1 MATFIDPDFLV
12 NLNVPACL
20 SIQKMNFDMAGIS
33 SRHIINFHNFHCSF
47 FFDICDNDGDEDDDG
62 DDVLVVVGVG
72 AAASV
77 DDDSK
82 GLLNGERIAC
92 SGHFPPIAL

>member
-1 MATFIDPDFLV
+1 M

-47 FFDICDNDGDEDDDG
+47 FFDICDNDDDEDDDD
-62 DDVLVVVGVG
+62 DDVLVVIVVDTD
-72 AAASV
+72 APV
-77 DDDSK
+77 DDDTRGIFS
-82 GLLNGERIAC
+82 GGRIAW
-92 SGHFPPIAL
+92 SEHLPPVDL